1 MAFELSELK
10 DQVSNLVSDLEAISR
25 ESVSFQET
33 NDTLNGLAASMTAT
47 SDELQRVIEESE
59 KVYTLVNDVAVKKTL
74 ESFNTSAEAF
84 TKKADELTSRISQ
97 QQASLTTDIKASI
110 DSLAEQLKSDY
121 ATLNATVTKR
131 VMLMGGISV
140 VCSIV
145 AVILAFIR

>member
-1 MAFELSELK
+1 MLF
-10 DQVSNLVSDLEAISR
+10 
-25 ESVSFQET
+25 
-33 NDTLNGLAASMTAT
+33 DTL
-47 SDELQRVIEESE
+47 I
-59 KVYTLVNDVAVKKTL
+59 NDVAVKKTL

-97 QQASLTTDIKASI
+97 QQASLTTDVKASI